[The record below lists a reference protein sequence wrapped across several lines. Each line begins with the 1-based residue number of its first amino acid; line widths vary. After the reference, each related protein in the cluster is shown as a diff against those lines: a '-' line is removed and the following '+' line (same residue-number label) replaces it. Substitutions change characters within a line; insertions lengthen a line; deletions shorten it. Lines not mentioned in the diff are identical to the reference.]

1 VRKPLWLDIVQLCEH
16 IIGIYRKSGE
26 RGGGKWERGRRG
38 NGGEKKGVG
47 EKKCK
52 EAKVR

>member
-1 VRKPLWLDIVQLCEH
+1 LDIVQLCEH